1 MGGIMATTPP
11 YMTREEYARL
21 AVLEAVIERTWE
33 LQGQA
38 IGEIKRDKLYRR
50 TREGEKQ
57 TWAQYCQRLRRPIT
71 PQWANEL
78 IRTARIA
85 SNLRAATEGPLS
97 LSASAIGAIAHLNTE
112 DQLDILSEVE
122 ETGQT
127 PTAQTL
133 ESIAN
138 RRAGGEGLLP
148 QGSRVFYFKVTVS
161 VPGATAE
168 QLDAFRNQLEGALFD
183 YRRCTVT
190 ATYPYLHLDVAYMA
204 ITSTIVA
211 NNLRTAKFSFE
222 PA

>member
-21 AVLEAVIERTWE
+21 TVLEAVIQRTWE

-38 IGEIKRDKLYRR
+38 LAEIKRDKLYRR

-71 PQWANEL
+71 PQWANQL
-78 IRTARIA
+78 IRSARIA
-85 SNLRAATEGPLS
+85 SNLRAASEGSLS
-97 LSASAIGAIAHLNTE
+97 LSASAVGGIAHLNIE
-112 DQLDILSEVE
+112 EQLDILSDVE
-122 ETGQT
+122 ESGQT

-133 ESIAN
+133 ETIAN
-138 RRAGGEGLLP
+138 RRAGGDGLL
-148 QGSRVFYFKVTVS
+148 QQSSRVFHFKVTVL

-183 YRRCTVT
+183 YRRCTIT
-190 ATYPYLHLDVAYMA
+190 ATYSYLHLDVAYMA

-211 NNLRTAKFSFE
+211 NTLRTAKFTFE